1 MYRKSQG
8 TPILRACGIVCFRG
22 GARMLIHDFHFT
34 PPIHSLHGLPHR
46 RCGLRYAR
54 TKQKEEGH
62 VPNRRRVLG
71 AADIQAS
78 PASVGP
84 VTQNSSVTSLKKRTL
99 SDNDE
104 PDRRTRRPSGSPP
117 NSLSR
122 TSTPSEFRE
131 DSRYDY
137 PAGSPQ
143 SPSPSSYQ
151 QEQSLQASHAR
162 SMAMTMD

>member
-1 MYRKSQG
+1 LYRKSQG
-8 TPILRACGIVCFRG
+8 TLILRACGIVCFRG
-22 GARMLIHDFHFT
+22 GAHMLTRYFDFTLRFILCT
-34 PPIHSLHGLPHR
+34 AIR

-54 TKQKEEGH
+54 TKQKEEGY

-84 VTQNSSVTSLKKRTL
+84 VTQNPSVTSFKKRTL

-104 PDRRTRRPSGSPP
+104 PDRRARRPSGSPP

-122 TSTPSEFRE
+122 TSTPSESRE
-131 DSRYDY
+131 DSIYDY
-137 PAGSPQ
+137 MAGSSQ

-151 QEQSLQASHAR
+151 QQQSLQASHAQ